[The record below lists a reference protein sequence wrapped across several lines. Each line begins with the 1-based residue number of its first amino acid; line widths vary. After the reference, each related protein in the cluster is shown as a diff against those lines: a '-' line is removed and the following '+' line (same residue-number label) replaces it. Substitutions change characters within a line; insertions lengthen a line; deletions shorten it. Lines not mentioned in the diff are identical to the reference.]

1 MRSNLLSTGAFWQW
15 TNEVLPQSKRGPT
28 VKPCHVFAPAAL
40 TLAAACAQ
48 APEEPAPLVEGSWS
62 VDAAASSL
70 SYVSVKSGEIAESN
84 SFSGLSGS
92 VSVDG
97 AASLEIDLSTIETK
111 VDIRNERM
119 RDIFFEIADHPT
131 ASVTAQIDPA
141 AFEKLGV
148 GETTQQPLK
157 ATLSVKGIEAPID
170 TTVSVT
176 RTDEDGVLVTS
187 TEPVIV
193 YADALELTEGLATLQ
208 ELAGLPSITPVV
220 PVSFSIAFKR

>member
-1 MRSNLLSTGAFWQW
+1 M
-15 TNEVLPQSKRGPT
+15 
-28 VKPCHVFAPAAL
+28 KPIHFLAPAAL
-40 TLAAACAQ
+40 TLTAACSQ
-48 APEEPAPLVEGSWS
+48 APAEPAPLAQGSWE

-70 SYVSVKSGEIAESN
+70 SYVSVKAGEIAEAN

-92 VSVDG
+92 VTPEG

-119 RDIFFEIADHPT
+119 RDIFFEVADYPT

-141 AFEKLGV
+141 AFDTLAV
-148 GETTQQPLK
+148 GASTTQPLE
-157 ATLSVKGIEAPID
+157 ATLSVKGVEAPVA
-170 TTVSVT
+170 TQVSVT
-176 RTDEDGVLVTS
+176 RTAEDSVLVIS

-208 ELAGLPSITPVV
+208 ELAGLPSITPAV